1 MHLLNI
7 LCKLTLSYYVL
18 KVLLLADLAK
28 VMFCIPGS
36 LRKCGADLVI
46 PLLLLSYNVMIYA

>member
-28 VMFCIPGS
+28 VMFCI
-36 LRKCGADLVI
+36 A
-46 PLLLLSYNVMIYA
+46 